1 MPARKRTAL
10 RPTTPRTRVIH
21 ACRDLRPLLDRWR
34 RQATSL
40 HVELR
45 RPRAIDVVPIDFVQG
60 ELLPGAQPPSA
71 KAAALTTRFTGRLI
85 FATRDDIT
93 VRRPSGAILVIDN
106 YEIASLSDGRTLFQ
120 PR

>member
-1 MPARKRTAL
+1 
-10 RPTTPRTRVIH
+10 VIR
-21 ACRDLRPLLDRWR
+21 AWRDLRPLLDRWR
-34 RQATSL
+34 RSAASL

-60 ELLPGAQPPSA
+60 ELLPGPSQPSA
-71 KAAALTTRFTGRLI
+71 KSAAPTTRFTGRLI

-93 VRRPSGAILVIDN
+93 FRRPSGAILVIDN
-106 YEIASLSDGRTLFQ
+106 YEIASLSDGHTLFQ